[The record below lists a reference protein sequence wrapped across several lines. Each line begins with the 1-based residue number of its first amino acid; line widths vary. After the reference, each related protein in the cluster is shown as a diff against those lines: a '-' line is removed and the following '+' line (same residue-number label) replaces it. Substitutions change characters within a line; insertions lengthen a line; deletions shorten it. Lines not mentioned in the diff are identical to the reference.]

1 MLRASFSQC
10 GKRLAAAGS
19 RTSFSTI
26 ARTRPAVALSH
37 TRRDV
42 AATQFRRYAIAAED
56 TNKGVVCLSA
66 MRDARRPC

>member
-26 ARTRPAVALSH
+26 ARSRPVVALTQS
-37 TRRDV
+37 RRDL
-42 AATQFRRYAIAAED
+42 ALSQFRSYAVAAED
-56 TNKGVVCLSA
+56 TNKGVVCLSSVCILA
-66 MRDARRPC
+66 HS

>member
-10 GKRLAAAGS
+10 GKRLATAGS

-26 ARTRPAVALSH
+26 AKTRPAVALSQ

-42 AATQFRRYAIAAED
+42 AATQSRRYAVAVED
-56 TNKGVVCLSA
+56 TNKGVVCLFA
-66 MRDARRPC
+66 I

>member
-10 GKRLAAAGS
+10 GKRLATAGS

-26 ARTRPAVALSH
+26 ARSRPAAALTQTKNVGVS
-37 TRRDV
+37 
-42 AATQFRRYAIAAED
+42 QFRSYAVAAED

-66 MRDARRPC
+66 TRDARRAS

>member
-10 GKRLAAAGS
+10 GKRLAAAGG
-19 RTSFSTI
+19 RTSFSTM
-26 ARTRPAVALSH
+26 AKTRPAVALS
-37 TRRDV
+37 RRDV

-66 MRDARRPC
+66 MRDARRPY

>member
-10 GKRLAAAGS
+10 GKRLATAGG

-26 ARTRPAVALSH
+26 ARSTRPVVALSQ
-37 TRRDV
+37 TRRDLAV
-42 AATQFRRYAIAAED
+42 SQFRSYAVAAED

-66 MRDARRPC
+66 F